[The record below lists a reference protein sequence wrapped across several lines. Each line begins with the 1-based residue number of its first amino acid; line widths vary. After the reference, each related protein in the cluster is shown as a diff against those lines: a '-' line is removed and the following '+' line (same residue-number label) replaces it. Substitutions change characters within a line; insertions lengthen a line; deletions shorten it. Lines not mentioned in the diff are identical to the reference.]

1 VTDRPPASAPRTSRV
16 LLVAALLLYLAGAAG
31 SLAGLRWQIPFWGA
45 LVFGGLRV
53 AGLGTALGGA
63 LARRYGPAATTGALL
78 ALSLLCLAIPVD
90 LFAVPAAI
98 SVVTGSWAFSRV
110 QKKTIPV
117 AAGFTLLFV
126 AGVARMVVE
135 FFWPELL
142 PALPLVVGGAL
153 GIWLLVVH
161 RGGLVV
167 HRGVGA
173 ALAVVAVGAA
183 LAIRVHGLLSADQQ
197 FDLQMVGLLGFF
209 IIGAIL
215 VAAGFTHLFVAAF
228 DHLERDPLLSFQFF
242 LPILALPAGALGWA
256 WQDAE
261 IFSRQGALAPA
272 FAEGAALDL
281 VLLLG
286 GAVALAIRA
295 LGRRIGVRRPS
306 ILVAWKFLRSQ
317 RLVLTPAART
327 VNRLRDLVPHL
338 GATGVP
344 LWASPARWAVVA
356 GAGLLVWLAMG
367 PMGVRWTDPIRFE
380 WLAWLLGAAAMG
392 LAVRGLLRPRGRIAE
407 TAADLA
413 PGLLGL
419 AVALLIR
426 PDVELGDLA
435 FPGADRV
442 PLIIVLLVGA
452 LLAAHLAL
460 RTLLWLRRRRGT
472 LAETLQP
479 ELAPCLDSRLRQG
492 VGLSMFVSI
501 VGVAVGVWALIVVLS
516 VMRGFSEDLT
526 SKIVKSR
533 EHVVLR
539 ATDDLAGIDGPYA
552 LARRL
557 NGLAAVRSASPY
569 VEANVMLASTSNI
582 GVNITLRG
590 IVPEDYA
597 GGDLEATIVAGST
610 RFLREPEWLVPP
622 DYLGYAM
629 LEDEVQEELF
639 ADVPS
644 RELADQPLSD
654 PSRELVDR
662 PPSDPNREL
671 VDRPPIDPGAIPM
684 DPIPGMGDDAAEDMA
699 FERDWTADQVVLPPV
714 LIGVEL
720 AGSLGVDVGGKVE
733 LIAPDG
739 EAGPAGLQPKARS
752 FRIAG
757 LFTTGL
763 YDYDMK
769 LAYTTLGEA
778 QRFLNME
785 DAVNRVEARLH
796 DLDAVD
802 GVRAEVLGWVDP
814 ERVEVDDWKRMNRNL
829 FSALELEWVVMFLVL
844 GFVVLIAS
852 FSIVSSLLMIIRQRT
867 DAISILRCMGFRV
880 RDMGRVFLTLGA
892 LVGLLGSLSGLLMG
906 VSSCILV
913 QHVGITLPKEYY
925 IRQLPVD
932 LDPLSIAV
940 IVLASWA
947 LTVLA
952 SLYPARRAS
961 RTHILEGLSHGK

>member
-1 VTDRPPASAPRTSRV
+1 MTSTDPTPGQRPVAAKTSPWLLAAALGLYLLGAVGSLLGMRWSLPPWTPLLFTGLRASGIGAA
-16 LLVAALLLYLAGAAG
+16 LGAALL
-31 SLAGLRWQIPFWGA
+31 
-45 LVFGGLRV
+45 
-53 AGLGTALGGA
+53 
-63 LARRYGPAATTGALL
+63 RRYGGAAITGGLVTLSVL
-78 ALSLLCLAIPVD
+78 ALAAPVTWMG
-90 LFAVPAAI
+90 VGGVV
-98 SVVTGSWAFSRV
+98 SVLTGSWAFSRV
-110 QKKTIPV
+110 RRGGLRAV
-117 AAGFTLLFV
+117 VGFSLLFLAGLARV
-126 AGVARMVVE
+126 GLEFFAPEVLAYAPAVVGSAGVAYLV
-135 FFWPELL
+135 LL
-142 PALPLVVGGAL
+142 Y
-153 GIWLLVVH
+153 
-161 RGGLVV
+161 RGGVAV
-167 HRGVGA
+167 KRAAGA
-173 ALAVVAVGAA
+173 ALAAGLVAAA
-183 LAIRVHGLLSADQQ
+183 LAVRVHGLLSPDQQ

-209 IIGAIL
+209 ILGAIL

-242 LPILALPAGALGWA
+242 LPILALPAAALGWA
-256 WQDAE
+256 WRD
-261 IFSRQGALAPA
+261 APA
-272 FAEGAALDL
+272 FGDAGLPGTLSAVAAALDAVL
-281 VLLLG
+281 VV
-286 GAVALAIRA
+286 GAVVVLGIRA
-295 LGRRIGVRRPS
+295 LGKRIGVRRPA

-317 RLVLTPAART
+317 RLVLTSGART
-327 VNRLRDLVPHL
+327 INRLRDLVPQQ
-338 GATGVP
+338 TGVEVG
-344 LWASPARWAVVA
+344 LLASPARWGAVV
-356 GAGLLVWLAMG
+356 GTGLVLWLARG
-367 PMGVRWTDPIRFE
+367 PMGVRWTEPIHFE
-380 WLAWLLGAAAMG
+380 WLAWALAAAG
-392 LAVRGLLRPRGRIAE
+392 VFLVVRGLLRPRARIAE
-407 TAADLA
+407 TVADLL
-413 PGLLGL
+413 PGLAAL
-419 AVALLIR
+419 AVALLVR

-442 PLIIVLLVGA
+442 PLIVALVVGGLLVI
-452 LLAAHLAL
+452 HVAL
-460 RTLLWLRRRRGT
+460 RILLGVRRGRGT
-472 LAETLQP
+472 LSESLQP

-516 VMRGFSEDLT
+516 VMRGFSVDLT

-539 ATDDLAGIDGPYA
+539 ATDDLTGIPDAFA

-557 NGLAAVRSASPY
+557 EGLGAVRSASPY
-569 VEANVMLASTSNI
+569 VEANVMLASSSNI

-590 IVPEDYA
+590 VVPEDYA
-597 GGDLEATIVAGST
+597 GGDLEGTVVAGST
-610 RFLREPEWLVPP
+610 RFLGEPEWLVPP
-622 DYLGYAM
+622 DHLGYWE
-629 LEDEVQEELF
+629 LEPEGF
-639 ADVPS
+639 GAGK
-644 RELADQPLSD
+644 PLSQGD
-654 PSRELVDR
+654 PTEDGAA
-662 PPSDPNREL
+662 PPDDPQPAAHSL
-671 VDRPPIDPGAIPM
+671 QPSPSPSPSPGAIPM
-684 DPIPGMGDDAAEDMA
+684 EPIPGMADPDDPDALDAA
-699 FERDWTADQVVLPPV
+699 WTADQVVLPPV

-769 LAYTTLGEA
+769 LVYTTLGEA

-796 DLDAVD
+796 DLEAVD
-802 GVRAEVLGWVDP
+802 EVRIEVLGWVDSDQ
-814 ERVEVDDWKRMNRNL
+814 VEVDDWKRMNRTL

-906 VSSCILV
+906 VSSCVLV
-913 QHVGITLPKEYY
+913 QHVGVTLPKEYY
-925 IRQLPVD
+925 IRELPVD
-932 LDPLSIAV
+932 LDPLSIAI

-947 LTVLA
+947 LTVVA

-961 RTHILEGLSHGK
+961 ATHILEGLYHGR

>member
-1 VTDRPPASAPRTSRV
+1 VTTGLPSPAPRTSR
-16 LLVAALLLYLAGAAG
+16 LFLGAALILYLAGAAG
-31 SLAGLRWQIPFWGA
+31 SLAGLLWPLPIWAVLACGTLRATGLGLALAVA
-45 LVFGGLRV
+45 LV
-53 AGLGTALGGA
+53 
-63 LARRYGPAATTGALL
+63 RRFGPAATTGALL
-78 ALSLLCLAIPVD
+78 AISLLGL
-90 LFAVPAAI
+90 AVPVEFFGVPAVI
-98 SVVTGSWAFSRV
+98 SVLAGSWSFTRV
-110 QKKTIPV
+110 QRKTIPIALGFSLLFIAGVTRV
-117 AAGFTLLFV
+117 AA
-126 AGVARMVVE
+126 E
-135 FFWPELL
+135 FFAPELL
-142 PALPLVVGGAL
+142 AYAPHVVGGAL
-153 GIWLLVVH
+153 GIWLLVIH
-161 RGGLVV
+161 RGGLIV
-167 HRGVGA
+167 HRGIGA
-173 ALAVVAVGAA
+173 ALAAAAVAGA
-183 LAIRVHGLLSADQQ
+183 LAVRVHGLLSADQQ

-209 IIGAIL
+209 IISAIL

-261 IFSRQGALAPA
+261 IFANQGPMAPVY
-272 FAEGAALDL
+272 AEGAALDL

-286 GAVALAIRA
+286 GIVALVIRA

-317 RLVLTPAART
+317 RLVLTPSARM
-327 VNRLRDLVPHL
+327 VNRLRELVPQ
-338 GATGVP
+338 GTRGDAP

-356 GAGLLVWLAMG
+356 GAGLLFWLAAG
-367 PMGVRWTDPIRFE
+367 PMGVRWTEPIRFE
-380 WLAWLLGAAAMG
+380 WLAWLLGAAAMA
-392 LAVRGLLRPRGRIAE
+392 LTARGLLRPRGRLGE
-407 TAADLA
+407 TAADLV
-413 PGLLGL
+413 PGLAAL
-419 AVALLIR
+419 AVALLVR

-442 PLIIVLLVGA
+442 PLVVVLVVGGLLLAHGA
-452 LLAAHLAL
+452 LRGLY
-460 RTLLWLRRRRGT
+460 WLRRRRGT
-472 LAETLQP
+472 LVEALQP

-516 VMRGFSEDLT
+516 VMRGFSVDLT
-526 SKIVKSR
+526 SKIVQSR

-539 ATDDLAGIDGPYA
+539 ATDDLVGIDGPYD

-557 NGLAAVRSASPY
+557 DGLEEVRSASPY
-569 VEANVMLASTSNI
+569 VEANVMLASSSNI

-590 IVPEDYA
+590 IIPEDYA

-622 DYLGYAM
+622 DYLGY
-629 LEDEVQEELF
+629 LEVEEVEEGEGWGGEPDPDPE
-639 ADVPS
+639 ADTEADTGTDNPR
-644 RELADQPLSD
+644 RELANVTPD
-654 PSRELVDR
+654 
-662 PPSDPNREL
+662 
-671 VDRPPIDPGAIPM
+671 AIPM
-684 DPIPGMGDDAAEDMA
+684 DPIPGMNDDEDA
-699 FERDWTADQVVLPPV
+699 SPFDADWTAEQVVLPPV

-720 AGSLGVDVGGKVE
+720 AASLGVDVGGKVE

-778 QRFLNME
+778 QRFLNLE

-796 DLDAVD
+796 DLEAVD
-802 GVRAEVLGWVDP
+802 AVRAEVLGWVDA
-814 ERVEVDDWKRMNRNL
+814 EQVDVDDWKRMNRNL

-906 VSSCILV
+906 VSSCVLV
-913 QHVGITLPKEYY
+913 KHVGVTLPREYY
-925 IRQLPVD
+925 IRELPVD
-932 LDPLSIAV
+932 LDPLSIAI

-947 LTVLA
+947 LTVVA

>member
-1 VTDRPPASAPRTSRV
+1 VTESPPIPAPRTSR
-16 LLVAALLLYLAGAAG
+16 LLLGAALLLYLAGAAG
-31 SLAGLRWQIPFWGA
+31 SLVGLRWPLPLWAVIGCGA
-45 LVFGGLRV
+45 LRV
-53 AGLGTALGGA
+53 SGLGVALGGA
-63 LARRYGPAATTGALL
+63 LVRRYGPAAITGALL
-78 ALSLLCLAIPVD
+78 ALSMLTL
-90 LFAVPAAI
+90 AVPAEFFGVPAVS
-98 SVVTGSWAFSRV
+98 SVLAGSLAFFRV
-110 QKKTIPV
+110 QAKTIPI
-117 AAGFTLLFV
+117 ALGFTLLFV
-126 AGVARMVVE
+126 AGVTRVAVE
-135 FFWPELL
+135 FFAPELL
-142 PALPLVVGGAL
+142 AYAPLLVGGAL
-153 GIWLLVVH
+153 GIWILLIH

-167 HRGVGA
+167 HRGIGA
-173 ALAVVAVGAA
+173 AFVAVAVAAA

-261 IFSRQGALAPA
+261 LFRNQGPFAPV

-281 VLLLG
+281 VLLIG
-286 GAVALAIRA
+286 GLTALTIRA

-317 RLVLTPAART
+317 RLVLTPTART
-327 VNRLRDLVPHL
+327 VNRLRELVPH
-338 GATGVP
+338 GTAAGVR
-344 LWASPARWAVVA
+344 LWASPARWVVTA

-367 PMGVRWTDPIRFE
+367 PMGVRWTEPIRFE
-380 WLAWLLGAAAMG
+380 WLAWALGASAMA
-392 LAVRGLLRPRGRIAE
+392 LVARGLLRPRGRLGE
-407 TAADLA
+407 TVADLV
-413 PGLLGL
+413 PGLVAL
-419 AVALLIR
+419 AVALLVR

-442 PLIIVLLVGA
+442 PLVVVLVVGGLLLAHGA
-452 LLAAHLAL
+452 L
-460 RTLLWLRRRRGT
+460 RGLLWIRRRRGT
-472 LAETLQP
+472 LAEVLQP

-516 VMRGFSEDLT
+516 VMRGFSVDLT
-526 SKIVKSR
+526 SKIVQSR

-539 ATDDLAGIDGPYA
+539 ATDDLVGIDDPYS

-557 NGLAAVRSASPY
+557 DGLDAVRSASPY
-569 VEANVMLASTSNI
+569 VEANVMLASSSNI

-590 IVPEDYA
+590 IIPEDYA

-622 DYLGYAM
+622 DYLAF
-629 LEDEVQEELF
+629 LEPEPDDSGLK
-639 ADVPS
+639 
-644 RELADQPLSD
+644 PLPQFDSESD
-654 PSRELVDR
+654 PLLPVGGPSGPN
-662 PPSDPNREL
+662 PPPTPD
-671 VDRPPIDPGAIPM
+671 AIPM
-684 DPIPGMGDDAAEDMA
+684 DPIPGMEQDDDGDAMDLDAA
-699 FERDWTADQVVLPPV
+699 WTAEQVVLPPV

-796 DLDAVD
+796 DLEAVD
-802 GVRAEVLGWVDP
+802 AVRAEVLGWVDADH
-814 ERVEVDDWKRMNRNL
+814 VDVDDWKRMNRNL

-913 QHVGITLPKEYY
+913 QHVGVTLPREYY
-925 IRQLPVD
+925 IRELPVD
-932 LDPLSIAV
+932 VDPLSIAI

-947 LTVLA
+947 LTIVA

>member
-1 VTDRPPASAPRTSRV
+1 MTEPSPSPGQRTPR
-16 LLVAALLLYLAGAAG
+16 LLLGAAVLLYLAGAAG
-31 SLAGLRWQIPFWGA
+31 SLAGLRWPIPLWA
-45 LVFGGLRV
+45 TLVFGGLRV
-53 AGLGTALGGA
+53 AGLGAALAGA
-63 LARRYGPAATTGALL
+63 LVRRYGAAAITGALL
-78 ALSLLCLAIPVD
+78 SFSLVSLAIPVA
-90 LFAVPAAI
+90 LFAVPAVL
-98 SVVTGSWAFSRV
+98 SVLTGSWAFSRV
-110 QKKTIPV
+110 QKKTLLV

-126 AGVARMVVE
+126 AGVARMVME
-135 FFWPELL
+135 FFWPALL
-142 PALPLVVGGAL
+142 PSMPFVVGGAL
-153 GIWLLVVH
+153 GFWLLVVH

-173 ALAVVAVGAA
+173 ALAAIAVAAA

-197 FDLQMVGLLGFF
+197 FDLQMVGLLGVF
-209 IIGAIL
+209 IVGAIL

-261 IFSRQGALAPA
+261 LFSLQGDLAPV

-281 VLLLG
+281 VLLIG
-286 GAVALAIRA
+286 GITALAIRA

-327 VNRLRDLVPHL
+327 VNRLRDLVPQRTR
-338 GATGVP
+338 GSAP
-344 LWASPARWAVVA
+344 LWTSLPRWAVLA
-356 GAGLLVWLAMG
+356 GSGFVVWMALG
-367 PMGVRWTDPIRFE
+367 PMGLRWTEPIRFE
-380 WLAWLLGAAAMG
+380 WLAWALGAAAMA
-392 LAVRGLLRPRGRIAE
+392 LTARGLLRPRGRLAE
-407 TAADLA
+407 TAVDLV
-413 PGLLGL
+413 PGLVGLG
-419 AVALLIR
+419 VALLIR

-435 FPGADRV
+435 FPGADQV
-442 PLIIVLLVGA
+442 PLIVMLAVVG
-452 LLAAHLAL
+452 LLAAHFAL
-460 RTLLWLRRRRGT
+460 RTLLWVRRRRGI

-516 VMRGFSEDLT
+516 VMRGFSVDLT

-539 ATDDLAGIDGPYA
+539 ATDDLAGIDDPYA
-552 LARRL
+552 LAHRL
-557 NGLAAVRSASPY
+557 DGLAAVRSASPY

-590 IVPEDYA
+590 VVPEDYA

-622 DYLGYAM
+622 DYLGYAT
-629 LEDEVQEELF
+629 LEDEVEEAPDPPAGGPSGPNPL
-639 ADVPS
+639 VGGPS
-644 RELADQPLSD
+644 RADSGSD
-654 PSRELVDR
+654 A
-662 PPSDPNREL
+662 PPAS
-671 VDRPPIDPGAIPM
+671 DPGAIPM
-684 DPIPGMGDDAAEDMA
+684 DPIPGMDDDDDATDFDA
-699 FERDWTADQVVLPPV
+699 DWTADQVVLPPV

-796 DLDAVD
+796 DLEAVD
-802 GVRAEVLGWVDP
+802 GVRAEILGWVDV

-913 QHVGITLPKEYY
+913 QHVGVTLPKEYY
-925 IRQLPVD
+925 IRELPVD

-940 IVLASWA
+940 IVLASWG
-947 LTVLA
+947 LTILA